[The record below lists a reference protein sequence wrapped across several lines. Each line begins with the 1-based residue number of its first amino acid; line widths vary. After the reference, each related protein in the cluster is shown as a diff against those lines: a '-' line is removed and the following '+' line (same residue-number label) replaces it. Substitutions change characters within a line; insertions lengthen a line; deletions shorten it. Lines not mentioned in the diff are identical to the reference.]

1 MAKQGQR
8 KPMALTVRPLF
19 EPSRLAPHCLAE
31 AYERVLPTKRRV
43 TRTGR
48 TTHDT
53 MAADS
58 TRQAGGMSG

>member
-1 MAKQGQR
+1 MTKQGRR
-8 KPMALTVRPLF
+8 KPMLLTVRPLF

-31 AYERVLPTKRRV
+31 AYERVLPTTRRV

-53 MAADS
+53 RAADS
-58 TRQAGGMSG
+58 TRQAGGMRG

>member
-1 MAKQGQR
+1 MAKPGQR
-8 KPMALTVRPLF
+8 KPMVLTVHRLF

-43 TRTGR
+43 TRAGR

-53 MAADS
+53 LAAGS
-58 TRQAGGMSG
+58 TRQAGGMRG